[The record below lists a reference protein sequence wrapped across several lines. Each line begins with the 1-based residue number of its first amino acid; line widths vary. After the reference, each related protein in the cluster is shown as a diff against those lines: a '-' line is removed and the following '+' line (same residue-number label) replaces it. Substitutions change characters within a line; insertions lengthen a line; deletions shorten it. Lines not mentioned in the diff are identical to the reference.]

1 MSSAELDAV
10 VIGSGPNGL
19 AAAITVARHGGSVL
33 VVEGADTVGGGLRS
47 LELTRPGL
55 VHDVCSTIHS
65 LGAGSPFMRSVPL
78 EDHGL
83 RWAHPDVLLAHP
95 LGPNDAALLHRSVD
109 DTAAGLGRDGDR
121 YRALVGAVAGRWD
134 RLEEAVLGPIIRL
147 PDHPFDLTRFG
158 MKALLP
164 ARWQAG
170 RFATDQAAALF
181 AGAAAHSFVPLNR
194 PVTSA
199 FGLLLLAMGH
209 RFGWPYA
216 EGGSQALADALV
228 SYLESLG
235 GKVETGR
242 YVTDLADLPPSR
254 VVLADVSPPAL
265 ADLLQGRV
273 PHQFLGRYRRFRYGP
288 SVFKIDYCLSE
299 PVPWTNPDLARAG
312 TIHLG
317 GTMAAIAASESAAWY
332 GIATAR
338 PFTLVCQ
345 PTRFDPTRSVDER
358 HALWVYAHVPHAST
372 VDHLGAIEAMIT
384 ELAPGF
390 PDVVEER
397 RIHAPADL
405 AKLNPNLVGGDITG
419 GAHTVSQ
426 LLFRPVP
433 RLDPYT
439 TPLDRVFLCSAS
451 TPPGGGT
458 HGMSGHLAAL
468 SAIRR
473 WL

>member
-1 MSSAELDAV
+1 MTAAELDAV

-47 LELTRPGL
+47 MELTGPGL
-55 VHDVCSTIHS
+55 RHDICSTIHS

-78 EDHGL
+78 QDHGL
-83 RWAHPDVLLAHP
+83 RWSHPEVLLAHP
-95 LGPNDAALLHRSVD
+95 LGPDHAALLHRSVD
-109 DTAAGLGRDGDR
+109 ETADGLGQDAGR
-121 YRALVGAVAGRWD
+121 YRSLVGPAVEGWD
-134 RLEEAVLGPIIRL
+134 RLEGAVLGPLLRW
-147 PDHPFDLTRFG
+147 PDHPLSLTRFG
-158 MKALLP
+158 LRAALP
-164 ARWQAG
+164 ARWQAS
-170 RFATDQAAALF
+170 RFRTEAAAALF
-181 AGAAAHSFVPLNR
+181 SGTAAHSFVPLSR
-194 PVTSA
+194 PLTTA

-209 RFGWPYA
+209 RYGWPFA
-216 EGGSQALADALV
+216 RGGSQSLADALV
-228 SYLESLG
+228 DHLASLG

-242 YVTDLADLPPSR
+242 PITDLGELPRSR

-265 ADLLQGRV
+265 ADLLEGRV
-273 PHQFLGRYRRFRYGP
+273 PPEFLKRYRRYRYGP
-288 SVFKIDYCLSE
+288 AAYKVDYALRE

-317 GTMAAIAASESAAWY
+317 GTGIAIAAAESASWHGTA
-332 GIATAR
+332 AAR

-345 PTRFDPTRSVDER
+345 PTQFDPTRSADGR

-372 VDHLGAIEAMIT
+372 ADHLGRMEAMIT

-390 PDVVEER
+390 GDVVEHR
-397 RIHAPADL
+397 TIHTPADL
-405 AKLNPNLVGGDITG
+405 EKVNPNLVGGDIAG
-419 GAHTVSQ
+419 GAHTLSQ

-433 RLDPYT
+433 RRDPYT

-458 HGMSGHLAAL
+458 HGMSGHLAAR